1 MPAISASSFLAGY
14 CPHTAACS
22 LVGAG
27 CCTVGM
33 SETTASH
40 RGDSDVE
47 IVEHPVANVMQSLP
61 VCSVS
66 ARATQRI
73 STLLDRKKVIEWM
86 LKESGGKD
94 GENKII
100 SKAVKAFPRL
110 FHEVSAA
117 STDAAIQKVSRW

>member
-1 MPAISASSFLAGY
+1 
-14 CPHTAACS
+14 
-22 LVGAG
+22 
-27 CCTVGM
+27 M